1 MKSVLLSV
9 FALLASQALAQSKL
23 EQAVLNLSKKKFEW
37 LINKQY
43 DSLVSFL
50 DDEIE
55 YVHSNGW
62 TQTKSDIINDSKSG
76 NMVYQSVT
84 IKTAKAR
91 AYNNDAVI
99 VTGTGTFA
107 GIHGQEF
114 TIELHYTEVYIRSG
128 KRWKLASRHSNRMP

>member
-1 MKSVLLSV
+1 MKSVLLSL

>member
-1 MKSVLLSV
+1 MKSVLLSL

-62 TQTKSDIINDSKSG
+62 TQSKSDIINDSKSG

-91 AYNNDAVI
+91 AYNNDTVI

>member
-1 MKSVLLSV
+1 MKSVLLSL

-91 AYNNDAVI
+91 AYNNDTVI